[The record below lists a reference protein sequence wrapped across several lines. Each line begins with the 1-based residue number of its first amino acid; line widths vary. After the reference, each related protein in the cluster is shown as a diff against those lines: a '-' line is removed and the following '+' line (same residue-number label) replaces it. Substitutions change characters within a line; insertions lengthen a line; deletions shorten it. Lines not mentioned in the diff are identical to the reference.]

1 MAAAVD
7 ITPWIGIG
15 ISILTVLGG
24 SAVNLF
30 IIGRFI
36 GRSDEAMK
44 NVASTLEKVEG
55 RVEEVAVLAD
65 KVPLLDQR
73 LTATEVAVAA
83 VAGMKEQ
90 ITRLTTTIE
99 IDGKH
104 SREKLEGVSRS
115 ISVIERQLGNLVTTR
130 AGFTTLTSEDTNR

>member
-115 ISVIERQLGNLVTTR
+115 ISVIERQLANLVTTR
-130 AGFTTLTSEDTNR
+130 AGFTTLTSDETNR

>member
-44 NVASTLEKVEG
+44 NVASTMEKVEG